1 MTITTVF
8 FDLDDTL
15 YPAKSGL
22 WGNVRERISLY
33 MREQLGIPA
42 EDAPAMRQQY
52 LEQYGTTLLGLH
64 HHYSL
69 NVEEFLD
76 FVHDLPLRDYIQP
89 NPELRAIIQA
99 IPARKFIFSNADVKH
114 VQRVLKVLQ
123 LEDCFDD
130 ILDILEMWPRCK
142 PMPASFEMAFKM
154 AGDPDPRQCAMIDD
168 LPRNTSA
175 ARSQGVFSILYGAHG
190 ASAVPSDADA
200 ILSDWSQLPGLLQLR
215 DLSAPSSWGKQP

>member
-22 WGNVRERISLY
+22 WGNVRERINLY
-33 MREQLGIPA
+33 MRERLAIPPQ
-42 EDAPAMRQQY
+42 DVSAMRQNY

-69 NVEEFLD
+69 DVVEFLD

-89 NPELRAIIQA
+89 APELRTIIEA
-99 IPARKFIFSNADVKH
+99 IPARKFIFSNADVNH
-114 VQRVLKVLQ
+114 VQRVLNVLQ
-123 LEDCFDD
+123 LEDCFEGV
-130 ILDILEMWPRCK
+130 LDILQMWPACK
-142 PMPASFEMAFKM
+142 PMPVAFAMALKM
-154 AGDPDPRQCAMIDD
+154 AGNPAPAQCVMIDD

-175 ARSQGVFSILYGAHG
+175 ARQHGMFSILHTAHP
-190 ASAVPSDADA
+190 ADPTAADA
-200 ILSDWSQLPGLLQLR
+200 ILTDWSQLPDLLKRL
-215 DLSAPSSWGKQP
+215 